1 MADIKSIG
9 NGGLP
14 STPNLNPSKPVEMP
28 SSTMKNAANT
38 DSLVN
43 LPVGQPVETGQPNV
57 LPQLPSDKIFSD
69 AVTGRERSQLD
80 AADQLRSSAGISA
93 TDKLLGLHLQP
104 TIAGALTAPPGN
116 SEALRHLTPAM
127 RRATMRGLLSKQRE
141 RTRRLAQ
148 VVRRQRDQ
156 QNGEQDGND
165 ADQQEREES
174 FVAML
179 TEGSVELS
187 EEQVNRATEEL
198 VTMARMLD
206 LLDEMLNLQDYTFS
220 QMGSFAQG

>member
-28 SSTMKNAANT
+28 NSTMKNAANT
-38 DSLVN
+38 DSLIN
-43 LPVGQPVETGQPNV
+43 LPVGQPGETGQPNV
-57 LPQLPSDKIFSD
+57 LPQPPSDKIFSD

-80 AADQLRSSAGISA
+80 AADQLRSAAGISA

-148 VVRRQRDQ
+148 IVRRQRDQ
-156 QNGEQDGND
+156 QNGEDRDD
-165 ADQQEREES
+165 AEQQERDDS

-187 EEQVNRATEEL
+187 DEQVSRATEEL

>member
-1 MADIKSIG
+1 MANIKSIG

-28 SSTMKNAANT
+28 NSTMKNAANT

-43 LPVGQPVETGQPNV
+43 LPVGQPGETSQPNV
-57 LPQLPSDKIFSD
+57 LPQPLGDKLFSD

-80 AADQLRSSAGISA
+80 AADQLRAASGISA

-127 RRATMRGLLSKQRE
+127 RRAAMRGLLSKQRE

-148 VVRRQRDQ
+148 IVRRQRDQ
-156 QNGEQDGND
+156 QNGEEDD
-165 ADQQEREES
+165 AEQQEREDS

-187 EEQVNRATEEL
+187 EDQVNRATEEL

>member
-14 STPNLNPSKPVEMP
+14 SPKLDPSKPVEMP
-28 SSTMKNAANT
+28 NSTMKNAANT
-38 DSLVN
+38 DSLIN
-43 LPVGQPVETGQPNV
+43 LPVGQPGETGQPNV
-57 LPQLPSDKIFSD
+57 LPQPSSDKVFSD

-80 AADQLRSSAGISA
+80 AAEQLRSSGGVSA

-116 SEALRHLTPAM
+116 SEALRHLSPAM
-127 RRATMRGLLSKQRE
+127 RRAAMRGLLSKQRE

-148 VVRRQRDQ
+148 IVRRQRDQ
-156 QNGEQDGND
+156 QNGEQEDD
-165 ADQQEREES
+165 AEQHEREDS

-179 TEGSVELS
+179 TEGSSIELS

>member
-14 STPNLNPSKPVEMP
+14 SPNLNQAKPVEMP
-28 SSTMKNAANT
+28 NATMKNAGQT
-38 DSLVN
+38 ESTIN
-43 LPVGQPVETGQPNV
+43 LPVGQPGETGQPNV
-57 LPQLPSDKIFSD
+57 LPQLPSEKIFSD

-148 VVRRQRDQ
+148 FVRRERDQ
-156 QNGEQDGND
+156 QNGEQEDSE
-165 ADQQEREES
+165 QQHSEES
-174 FVAML
+174 FVALL
-179 TEGSVELS
+179 TEGGIELS
-187 EEQVNRATEEL
+187 ADQVGRAADEL

-206 LLDEMLNLQDYTFS
+206 LLDEMLNLQDYTIS
-220 QMGSFAQG
+220 QMGSFSQG

>member
-1 MADIKSIG
+1 MANVKSIG
-9 NGGLP
+9 NGGSP
-14 STPNLNPSKPVEMP
+14 SPNVNQAKQVEMP
-28 SSTMKNAANT
+28 NATMKNAADTGSN
-38 DSLVN
+38 VN
-43 LPVGQPVETGQPNV
+43 LPVGQPGGIGQPGV
-57 LPQLPSDKIFSD
+57 LPQMPSEKLFSD
-69 AVTGRERSQLD
+69 AVTGREASQLD
-80 AADQLRSSAGISA
+80 AADQLRTSAGVSA

-127 RRATMRGLLSKQRE
+127 RRATMRGLLTKQRE

-148 VVRRQRDQ
+148 FVRRERDQ
-156 QNGEQDGND
+156 QNGEQDD
-165 ADQQEREES
+165 AEQQREREDS
-174 FVAML
+174 FVALL
-179 TEGSVELS
+179 TDGNNLELS
-187 EEQVNRATEEL
+187 ADQVNRATEEL